1 MPKISYM
8 ELGKAKEN
16 SDTSIVT
23 PNGDCKQLT
32 YSWHNINVYSTPH
45 VNIGKGLSGT
55 VNRML
60 GKKSQP
66 RSQRHILKNVSGICR
81 PGELLAIM
89 GASGAGKTTLLNVL
103 TFRNNDKVRIKGDLC
118 INGNRVHPETVTSM
132 SAYVQQDD
140 MFIGTLTVRE
150 QLVFQAMLR
159 MDKHLTY
166 EERMIRV
173 DEVITELGLTKCSDT
188 KIGIPGRIKGI
199 SGGETKR
206 LAFACEVLTNPPLL
220 FCDEPTSGL
229 DSFMAQNVVAVMKN
243 MAEKGKTILSTIHQP
258 SSEVYAM
265 FDRVLLMAEGR
276 VAFLGDVDAAYD
288 FFSRIGLP
296 CPPNYN
302 PADFFIS
309 TLAIQPGHENSC
321 REGLQIICEKFAES
335 EEGKFVQKAVKDNM
349 KSSEDQFILEER
361 FQTEVK
367 KSLYKASWWKQFRT
381 LLWRSWLEISREPM
395 IIRVRFFQV
404 VAIAIL
410 LGIIYFHQRLDQAGV
425 TNINGA
431 LFLLLS
437 NMTFQNV
444 FGVINTFCLQVPIFL
459 REHFNGMY
467 RTDTYFLSKTLAELP
482 FYVFYPLVF
491 VSITYYMVGF
501 NQDPIKF
508 LICCAIVTLVANTS
522 TSFGYFISCSSKNLN
537 MALTIASPFVIPMM
551 LFGGFFLN
559 KGSVPVYLSWVRYLS
574 WFSYGNEALNINQ
587 WENIDSI
594 ACTRNE
600 TCFPNGSS
608 ILAYYNYDEGSIAL
622 NILFLILL
630 LLFYRTLAFLALLS
644 KTFRKR
650 N

>member
-1 MPKISYM
+1 
-8 ELGKAKEN
+8 
-16 SDTSIVT
+16 
-23 PNGDCKQLT
+23 
-32 YSWHNINVYSTPH
+32 
-45 VNIGKGLSGT
+45 
-55 VNRML
+55 
-60 GKKSQP
+60 
-66 RSQRHILKNVSGICR
+66 
-81 PGELLAIM
+81 
-89 GASGAGKTTLLNVL
+89 
-103 TFRNNDKVRIKGDLC
+103 
-118 INGNRVHPETVTSM
+118 
-132 SAYVQQDD
+132 
-140 MFIGTLTVRE
+140 
-150 QLVFQAMLR
+150 MLR

-206 LAFACEVLTNPPLL
+206 LAFACE
-220 FCDEPTSGL
+220 
-229 DSFMAQNVVAVMKN
+229 
-243 MAEKGKTILSTIHQP
+243 GKTILSTIHQP

-288 FFSRIGLP
+288 FFSRI
-296 CPPNYN
+296 
-302 PADFFIS
+302 
-309 TLAIQPGHENSC
+309 
-321 REGLQIICEKFAES
+321 
-335 EEGKFVQKAVKDNM
+335 
-349 KSSEDQFILEER
+349 
-361 FQTEVK
+361 
-367 KSLYKASWWKQFRT
+367 SLYSKKDFKLKLKNHCTKHLGGSNFGPSYGDLGLKFREN
-381 LLWRSWLEISREPM
+381 RM

-444 FGVINTFCLQVPIFL
+444 FGVINVILSHVAPKFKHGPNYCISFRHSNDAL
-459 REHFNGMY
+459 RG
-467 RTDTYFLSKTLAELP
+467 
-482 FYVFYPLVF
+482 
-491 VSITYYMVGF
+491 
-501 NQDPIKF
+501 
-508 LICCAIVTLVANTS
+508 
-522 TSFGYFISCSSKNLN
+522 
-537 MALTIASPFVIPMM
+537 
-551 LFGGFFLN
+551 FLN